1 MTRQNEAERLKT
13 TRIGKKILVILS
25 LGIGIAIVV
34 GAIVA
39 LAARSIG
46 AAKDEWI
53 MIDGGAG
60 TQCALGDPYRF
71 YYRPGADDDKLM
83 IYFQLGGACWS
94 GLSCQPLSPVYD
106 KRVTERELRWY
117 GGIFDFEN
125 PDNPVTGYYIVMI
138 PYCTGDVHI
147 GAAEVEYDTI
157 PGDALKVA
165 HYGYTNTMS
174 VLSWVYE
181 RFEAPDHILIAGSSA
196 GSMAS
201 IYYAPEVM
209 THYPGARIVQLGDG
223 YVGVAPAGWGA
234 LETWNAF
241 ANLPDEIAALANI
254 DPKTFT
260 ITDLYRA
267 VADHYPQHTF
277 AQYTHSADVV
287 QMGYLLVTGGDPASW
302 ADEKAHYL
310 EELST
315 LDNFRYYVGEGV
327 LHTILTLDQFYTMEV
342 NGVRFRDWFAD
353 LISGVDVPNVSCSRG
368 TPTCP

>member
-1 MTRQNEAERLKT
+1 
-13 TRIGKKILVILS
+13 
-25 LGIGIAIVV
+25 
-34 GAIVA
+34 
-39 LAARSIG
+39 
-46 AAKDEWI
+46 
-53 MIDGGAG
+53 
-60 TQCALGDPYRF
+60 
-71 YYRPGADDDKLM
+71 
-83 IYFQLGGACWS
+83 
-94 GLSCQPLSPVYD
+94 
-106 KRVTERELRWY
+106 
-117 GGIFDFEN
+117 
-125 PDNPVTGYYIVMI
+125 
-138 PYCTGDVHI
+138 
-147 GAAEVEYDTI
+147 
-157 PGDALKVA
+157 
-165 HYGYTNTMS
+165 
-174 VLSWVYE
+174 
-181 RFEAPDHILIAGSSA
+181 
-196 GSMAS
+196 
-201 IYYAPEVM
+201 M

-254 DPKTFT
+254 DPETFT

-267 VADHYPQHTF
+267 VADHFPQHTF